1 LLTVCV
7 VEVLTFV
14 FDRLDE
20 VHTLQEAVDRFTV
33 EKREIEKQLA
43 AQEENCRQLT
53 QANNTLSAR
62 ALTLA
67 DEAATAPE
75 KVRKE
80 LMAQLTECRANL
92 KEAQEELDAVRRSDQ
107 SQTEALLDELNSLQ
121 TDNGNLRA
129 QLRAVK
135 K

>member
-1 LLTVCV
+1 
-7 VEVLTFV
+7 
-14 FDRLDE
+14 
-20 VHTLQEAVDRFTV
+20 LQEAVDRFTA

-43 AQEENCRQLT
+43 ALEENCRQLT

-80 LMAQLTECRANL
+80 LMAQLMECRANL

>member
-1 LLTVCV
+1 
-7 VEVLTFV
+7 
-14 FDRLDE
+14 
-20 VHTLQEAVDRFTV
+20 LQETVDRITT
-33 EKREIEKQLA
+33 EKREVEKEAA
-43 AQEENCRQLT
+43 AQAETCRQLT
-53 QANNTLSAR
+53 QANNTLSTR

-67 DEAATAPE
+67 EEAAAAPE

-80 LMAQLTECRANL
+80 LTAQLAECKAKL
-92 KEAQEELDAVRRSDQ
+92 QEAQEEVDAMRRSDQ

>member
-1 LLTVCV
+1 LQKVIDRITAEKSD
-7 VEVLTFV
+7 VENQV
-14 FDRLDE
+14 
-20 VHTLQEAVDRFTV
+20 
-33 EKREIEKQLA
+33 A
-43 AQEENCRQLT
+43 AQTETCLQLT

-62 ALTLA
+62 ALALA
-67 DEAATAPE
+67 EEAATAPE

-80 LMAQLTECRANL
+80 LTAQLSECKAKL
-92 KEAQEELDAVRRSDQ
+92 QEAQEEVDAMRRSEQ

-129 QLRAVK
+129 QLRAAK

>member
-1 LLTVCV
+1 M

-43 AQEENCRQLT
+43 AQEESCRQLT

>member
-1 LLTVCV
+1 
-7 VEVLTFV
+7 
-14 FDRLDE
+14 
-20 VHTLQEAVDRFTV
+20 
-33 EKREIEKQLA
+33 
-43 AQEENCRQLT
+43 
-53 QANNTLSAR
+53 
-62 ALTLA
+62 
-67 DEAATAPE
+67 
-75 KVRKE
+75 
-80 LMAQLTECRANL
+80 MAQLTECRANL

>member
-1 LLTVCV
+1 M
-7 VEVLTFV
+7 EK
-14 FDRLDE
+14 
-20 VHTLQEAVDRFTV
+20 EA
-33 EKREIEKQLA
+33 E
-43 AQEENCRQLT
+43 AQATTCEQLT
-53 QANNTLSAR
+53 RANNTLSAR

-67 DEAATAPE
+67 EEAATGPD

-80 LMAQLTECRANL
+80 LTGQLTECQAML
-92 KEAQEELDAVRRSDQ
+92 KEAQEELDAMRRSDQ

>member
-1 LLTVCV
+1 L
-7 VEVLTFV
+7 
-14 FDRLDE
+14 R
-20 VHTLQEAVDRFTV
+20 EAVDLFTA

-43 AQEENCRQLT
+43 TQEENCRQLT

-92 KEAQEELDAVRRSDQ
+92 KEVQEELDAVRRSDQ

-121 TDNGNLRA
+121 NDNGNLRA

>member
-1 LLTVCV
+1 M
-7 VEVLTFV
+7 
-14 FDRLDE
+14 
-20 VHTLQEAVDRFTV
+20 QEAVDRFTA

-80 LMAQLTECRANL
+80 LMGQLMECRANL

>member
-1 LLTVCV
+1 MWSDWLVG
-7 VEVLTFV
+7 
-14 FDRLDE
+14 RHDE
-20 VHTLQEAVDRFTV
+20 VRTLQEAVDRITA
-33 EKREIEKQLA
+33 EKHEIEKQLA
-43 AQEENCRQLT
+43 LQRETCRQLT

-67 DEAATAPE
+67 EEAANAPE
-75 KVRKE
+75 KIRKE
-80 LMAQLTECRANL
+80 LMAQLTECKAKL
-92 KEAQEELDAVRRSDQ
+92 QEAQEELDAVRRSDQ

-129 QLRAVK
+129 QLRAIK

>member
-1 LLTVCV
+1 
-7 VEVLTFV
+7 
-14 FDRLDE
+14 
-20 VHTLQEAVDRFTV
+20 LQEAVDRFTA

-80 LMAQLTECRANL
+80 LMGQLMECRANL

>member
-1 LLTVCV
+1 LFTVCV

-80 LMAQLTECRANL
+80 LMAQLTECRASL